1 MLLNNKV
8 QETKPMKIYTRIVL
22 FFVLAFSVLLVISFI
37 MVFYFSQQIV
47 LNENRSNL
55 IKFNSYIINVIKENE
70 SAILELP
77 VEERLNFISA
87 KIYPNIKDNTLISY
101 KISDNHNNVYL
112 SSDSVDELLKQDNFK
127 EYNID
132 IFKLHISNPADNE
145 ENVNVDSF
153 RYNKNEYYY
162 LGSSY
167 FVSDNYTLFIQ
178 VVKNLN
184 DSFVYMTALFIIQIA
199 ISAICL
205 VAIIFLGIY
214 GTKQSLKPLIKIA
227 ETAKNITENNLNTRI
242 AETGNN
248 DELDQL
254 IKSLNQMIGQLESA
268 FDAQKQFVSDASH
281 ELRIPLTVMQG
292 YSDILSSWGKTNPE
306 LLDES
311 IESINEEIKNM
322 KKLVEELLLITR
334 LENNYFLQNF
344 KSVNVSKLFEKTYH
358 EFIMIDSGHHFV
370 LDTNQNCIVN
380 GSEALIL
387 LALRS
392 LIDNS
397 VKYTKTGG
405 TISLTCIKTN
415 DHVIL
420 SVTDTGIGI
429 PENDLSNVTR
439 RFFRV
444 DDDRSRE
451 TGGTGLGLS
460 IIDSI
465 VKLHRGTLKIKSVLE
480 KGTTIE
486 IVLKRETD

>member
-1 MLLNNKV
+1 MSSNRV
-8 QETKPMKIYTRIVL
+8 REPKPMKLYTRIVL
-22 FFVLAFSVLLVISFI
+22 FFVLAFSILLIISFV

-70 SAILELP
+70 EALLSLP
-77 VEERLNFISA
+77 TSSRLDFISE

-101 KISDNHNNVYL
+101 KISDNYGDVYL
-112 SSDSVDELLKQDNFK
+112 SSEGVEDLLNQDNFS

-132 IFKLHISNPADNE
+132 IFKLHIDNPADQTE
-145 ENVNVDSF
+145 DNVDVDSF

-167 FVSDNYTLFIQ
+167 LVSDDYTIYIQ

-184 DSFVYMTALFIIQIA
+184 DSFVYMTALFSIQIA
-199 ISAICL
+199 ISIVCL
-205 VAIIFLGIY
+205 AVIIFIGIY
-214 GTKQSLKPLIKIA
+214 GTKRSLKPLIEIA

-242 AETGNN
+242 KETGND

-281 ELRIPLTVMQG
+281 ELRIPLTVIQG
-292 YSDILSSWGKTNPE
+292 YSDILSSWGKENPQ
-306 LLDES
+306 LLEES
-311 IESINEEIKNM
+311 VDSINEEIQNM

-334 LENNYFLQNF
+334 LENNYFTQ
-344 KSVNVSKLFEKTYH
+344 KFEPADLGELVTKVYN
-358 EFIMIDSGHHFV
+358 ECEMIDATHSFELTRADPCLV
-370 LDTNQNCIVN
+370 KCNE
-380 GSEALIL
+380 SLIL
-387 LALRS
+387 QALRA
-392 LIDNS
+392 LADNS
-397 VKYTKTGG
+397 MKYTPAQGKICFSCTE
-405 TISLTCIKTN
+405 TANRC
-415 DHVIL
+415 IL

-429 PENDLSNVTR
+429 PESELENVRR

-444 DDDRSRE
+444 DSDRSRE

-460 IIDSI
+460 IIESI
-465 VKLHRGTLKIKSVLE
+465 VKLHRGELVIESTLGQGTNMKIIL
-480 KGTTIE
+480 I
-486 IVLKRETD
+486 R

>member
-1 MLLNNKV
+1 MSSNRV
-8 QETKPMKIYTRIVL
+8 QEPKPMKLYTRIVL
-22 FFVLAFSVLLVISFI
+22 FFVLAFSILLIISFV

-70 SAILELP
+70 EALLSLP
-77 VEERLNFISA
+77 TSSRLDFISE

-101 KISDNHNNVYL
+101 KISDNYGDVYL
-112 SSDSVDELLKQDNFK
+112 SSEGVEDLLNQDNFS

-132 IFKLHISNPADNE
+132 IFKLHIDNPADQTE
-145 ENVNVDSF
+145 DHVDVDSF

-167 FVSDNYTLFIQ
+167 LVSDDYTIYIQ

-184 DSFVYMTALFIIQIA
+184 DSFVYMTALFSIQIA
-199 ISAICL
+199 ISIVCL
-205 VAIIFLGIY
+205 AIIIFIGIY
-214 GTKQSLKPLIKIA
+214 GTKRSLKPLIEIA

-242 AETGNN
+242 KETGND

-281 ELRIPLTVMQG
+281 ELRIPLTVIQG
-292 YSDILSSWGKTNPE
+292 YSDILSSWGKENPQ
-306 LLDES
+306 LLEES
-311 IESINEEIKNM
+311 VDSINEEIQNM

-334 LENNYFLQNF
+334 LENNYFTQ
-344 KSVNVSKLFEKTYH
+344 KFEPTDLGELVTKVYN
-358 EFIMIDSGHHFV
+358 ECEMIDTTHSFELTRADPCLV
-370 LDTNQNCIVN
+370 KCNE
-380 GSEALIL
+380 SLIL
-387 LALRS
+387 QALRA
-392 LIDNS
+392 LADNS
-397 VKYTKTGG
+397 MKYTPAQGKICFSCTE
-405 TISLTCIKTN
+405 TANRC
-415 DHVIL
+415 IL

-429 PENDLSNVTR
+429 PESELENVRR

-444 DDDRSRE
+444 DSDRSRE

-460 IIDSI
+460 IIESI
-465 VKLHRGTLKIKSVLE
+465 VKLHRGELVIESTLGQGTNMKIIL
-480 KGTTIE
+480 I
-486 IVLKRETD
+486 R

>member
-1 MLLNNKV
+1 MSSNRV
-8 QETKPMKIYTRIVL
+8 QEPKPMKLYTRIVL
-22 FFVLAFSVLLVISFI
+22 FFVLAFSILLVISFV

-70 SAILELP
+70 EALLSLP
-77 VEERLNFISA
+77 TSSRLDFISE

-101 KISDNHNNVYL
+101 KISDNYGDVYL
-112 SSDSVDELLKQDNFK
+112 SSEGVDELLNQDNFS

-132 IFKLHISNPADNE
+132 IFKVHIDNPADQTE
-145 ENVNVDSF
+145 DNVDVDSF

-167 FVSDNYTLFIQ
+167 LVSDDYTIYIQ

-184 DSFVYMTALFIIQIA
+184 DSFVYMTALFSIQIA
-199 ISAICL
+199 ISIVCL
-205 VAIIFLGIY
+205 AIIIFIGIY
-214 GTKQSLKPLIKIA
+214 GTKRSLKPLIEIA

-242 AETGNN
+242 KETGND

-281 ELRIPLTVMQG
+281 ELRIPLTVIQG
-292 YSDILSSWGKTNPE
+292 YSDILSSWGKENPQ
-306 LLDES
+306 LLEES
-311 IESINEEIKNM
+311 VDSINEEIQNM

-334 LENNYFLQNF
+334 LENNYFTQKFEPADLGELVTKVYNECEMIDATHSFELTRAGHCLVKCNESLILQALRALADNSMKYTPAQGKICF
-344 KSVNVSKLFEKTYH
+344 SCTETEKT
-358 EFIMIDSGHHFV
+358 
-370 LDTNQNCIVN
+370 C
-380 GSEALIL
+380 
-387 LALRS
+387 
-392 LIDNS
+392 
-397 VKYTKTGG
+397 
-405 TISLTCIKTN
+405 
-415 DHVIL
+415 IL

-429 PENDLSNVTR
+429 PESELENVRR

-444 DDDRSRE
+444 DSDRSRE

-460 IIDSI
+460 IIESI
-465 VKLHRGTLKIKSVLE
+465 VKLHRGELVIESTLGQGTNMKIIL
-480 KGTTIE
+480 I
-486 IVLKRETD
+486 R

>member
-1 MLLNNKV
+1 MSSNRV
-8 QETKPMKIYTRIVL
+8 REPKPMKLYTRIVL
-22 FFVLAFSVLLVISFI
+22 FFVLAFSILLIISFV

-70 SAILELP
+70 EALLSLP
-77 VEERLNFISA
+77 TSSRLDFISE

-101 KISDNHNNVYL
+101 KISDNYGDVYL
-112 SSDSVDELLKQDNFK
+112 SSEGVEDLLNQDNFS

-132 IFKLHISNPADNE
+132 IFKLHIDNPADQTE
-145 ENVNVDSF
+145 DNVDVDSF

-167 FVSDNYTLFIQ
+167 LVSDDYTIYIQ

-184 DSFVYMTALFIIQIA
+184 DSFVYMTALFSIQIA
-199 ISAICL
+199 ISIVCL
-205 VAIIFLGIY
+205 AVIIFIGIY
-214 GTKQSLKPLIKIA
+214 GTKRSLKPLIKIA

-242 AETGNN
+242 KETGND

-281 ELRIPLTVMQG
+281 ELRIPLTVIQG
-292 YSDILSSWGKTNPE
+292 YSDILSSWGKENPQ
-306 LLDES
+306 LLEES
-311 IESINEEIKNM
+311 VDSINEEIQNM

-334 LENNYFLQNF
+334 LENNYFTQ
-344 KSVNVSKLFEKTYH
+344 KFEPADLGELVTKVYN
-358 EFIMIDSGHHFV
+358 ECEMIDATHSFELTRADPCLV
-370 LDTNQNCIVN
+370 KCNE
-380 GSEALIL
+380 SLIL
-387 LALRS
+387 QALRA
-392 LIDNS
+392 LADNS
-397 VKYTKTGG
+397 MKYTPAQGKICFSCTE
-405 TISLTCIKTN
+405 TANRC
-415 DHVIL
+415 IL

-429 PENDLSNVTR
+429 PESELENVRR

-444 DDDRSRE
+444 DSDRSRE

-460 IIDSI
+460 IIESI
-465 VKLHRGTLKIKSVLE
+465 VKLHRGELVIESTLGQGTNMKIIL
-480 KGTTIE
+480 I
-486 IVLKRETD
+486 R

>member
-1 MLLNNKV
+1 MSSNRV
-8 QETKPMKIYTRIVL
+8 QEPKPMKLYTRIVL
-22 FFVLAFSVLLVISFI
+22 FFVLAFSILLVISFV

-70 SAILELP
+70 EALLSLP
-77 VEERLNFISA
+77 TSSRLDFISE

-101 KISDNHNNVYL
+101 KISDNYGDVYL
-112 SSDSVDELLKQDNFK
+112 SSEGVDELLNQDNFS

-132 IFKLHISNPADNE
+132 IFKVHIDNPADQTE
-145 ENVNVDSF
+145 DNVDVDSF

-167 FVSDNYTLFIQ
+167 LVSDDYTIYIQ

-184 DSFVYMTALFIIQIA
+184 DSFVYMTALFSIQIA
-199 ISAICL
+199 ISIVCL
-205 VAIIFLGIY
+205 AIIIFIGIY
-214 GTKQSLKPLIKIA
+214 GTKRSLKPLIEIA

-242 AETGNN
+242 KETGND

-281 ELRIPLTVMQG
+281 ELRIPLTVIQG
-292 YSDILSSWGKTNPE
+292 YSDILSSWGKENPQ
-306 LLDES
+306 LLEES
-311 IESINEEIKNM
+311 VDSINEEIQNM

-334 LENNYFLQNF
+334 LENNYFTQ
-344 KSVNVSKLFEKTYH
+344 KFEPADLGELVTKVYN
-358 EFIMIDSGHHFV
+358 ECEMIDATHSFELTRAGHCLV
-370 LDTNQNCIVN
+370 KCND
-380 GSEALIL
+380 SLIL
-387 LALRS
+387 QALRA
-392 LIDNS
+392 LADNS
-397 VKYTKTGG
+397 MKYTPAQGKICFSCTE
-405 TISLTCIKTN
+405 TANRC
-415 DHVIL
+415 IL

-429 PENDLSNVTR
+429 PESELENVRR

-444 DDDRSRE
+444 DSDRSRE

-460 IIDSI
+460 IIESI
-465 VKLHRGTLKIKSVLE
+465 VKLHRGELVIESTLGQGTNMKIIL
-480 KGTTIE
+480 I
-486 IVLKRETD
+486 R

>member
-1 MLLNNKV
+1 MSSNRV
-8 QETKPMKIYTRIVL
+8 QEPKPMKLYTRIVL
-22 FFVLAFSVLLVISFI
+22 FFVLAFSILLVISFV

-70 SAILELP
+70 EALLSLP
-77 VEERLNFISA
+77 TSSRLDFISE

-101 KISDNHNNVYL
+101 KISDNYGDVYL
-112 SSDSVDELLKQDNFK
+112 SSEGVDELLNQDNFS

-132 IFKLHISNPADNE
+132 IFKVHIDNPADQTE
-145 ENVNVDSF
+145 DNVDVDSF

-167 FVSDNYTLFIQ
+167 LVSDDYTIYIQ

-184 DSFVYMTALFIIQIA
+184 DSFVYMTALFSIQIA
-199 ISAICL
+199 ISIVCL
-205 VAIIFLGIY
+205 AIIIFIGIY
-214 GTKQSLKPLIKIA
+214 GTKRSLKPLIEIA

-242 AETGNN
+242 KETGND

-281 ELRIPLTVMQG
+281 ELRIPLTVIQG
-292 YSDILSSWGKTNPE
+292 YSDILSSWGKENPQ
-306 LLDES
+306 LLEES
-311 IESINEEIKNM
+311 VDSINEEIQNM

-334 LENNYFLQNF
+334 LENNYFTQ
-344 KSVNVSKLFEKTYH
+344 KFEPADLGELVTKVYN
-358 EFIMIDSGHHFV
+358 ECEMIDATHSFELTRAGHCLV
-370 LDTNQNCIVN
+370 KCNE
-380 GSEALIL
+380 SLIL
-387 LALRS
+387 QALRA
-392 LIDNS
+392 LADNS
-397 VKYTKTGG
+397 MKYTPAQGKICFSCTE
-405 TISLTCIKTN
+405 TANRC
-415 DHVIL
+415 IL

-429 PENDLSNVTR
+429 PESELENVRR

-444 DDDRSRE
+444 DSDRSRE

-460 IIDSI
+460 IIESI
-465 VKLHRGTLKIKSVLE
+465 VKLHRGELVIESTLGQGTNMKIIL
-480 KGTTIE
+480 I
-486 IVLKRETD
+486 R

>member
-1 MLLNNKV
+1 MSSNRV
-8 QETKPMKIYTRIVL
+8 QEPKPMKLYTRIVL
-22 FFVLAFSVLLVISFI
+22 FFVLAFSILLVISFV

-70 SAILELP
+70 EALLSLP
-77 VEERLNFISA
+77 TSSRLDFISE

-101 KISDNHNNVYL
+101 KISDNYGDVYL
-112 SSDSVDELLKQDNFK
+112 SSEGVDELLNQDNFS

-132 IFKLHISNPADNE
+132 IFKVHIDNPAEQTEDN
-145 ENVNVDSF
+145 VDVDSF

-167 FVSDNYTLFIQ
+167 LVSDDYTIYIQ

-184 DSFVYMTALFIIQIA
+184 DSFVYMTALFSIQIA
-199 ISAICL
+199 ISIVCL
-205 VAIIFLGIY
+205 AIIIFIGIY
-214 GTKQSLKPLIKIA
+214 GTKRSLKPLIEIA

-242 AETGNN
+242 KETGND

-281 ELRIPLTVMQG
+281 ELRIPLTVIQG
-292 YSDILSSWGKTNPE
+292 YSDILSSWGKENPQ
-306 LLDES
+306 LLEES
-311 IESINEEIKNM
+311 VDSINEEIQNM

-334 LENNYFLQNF
+334 LENNYFTQKFEPADLGELVTKVYNECEMIDATHSFELTRAGHCLVKCNESLILQALRALADNSMKYTPVQEKICF
-344 KSVNVSKLFEKTYH
+344 SCTETEKT
-358 EFIMIDSGHHFV
+358 
-370 LDTNQNCIVN
+370 C
-380 GSEALIL
+380 
-387 LALRS
+387 
-392 LIDNS
+392 
-397 VKYTKTGG
+397 
-405 TISLTCIKTN
+405 
-415 DHVIL
+415 IL

-429 PENDLSNVTR
+429 PESELENVRR

-444 DDDRSRE
+444 DSDRSRE

-460 IIDSI
+460 IIESI
-465 VKLHRGTLKIKSVLE
+465 VKLHRGELVIESTLGQGTNMKIIL
-480 KGTTIE
+480 I
-486 IVLKRETD
+486 R

>member
-1 MLLNNKV
+1 MSSNRV
-8 QETKPMKIYTRIVL
+8 QEPKPMKLYTRIVL
-22 FFVLAFSVLLVISFI
+22 FFVLAFSILLVISFV

-70 SAILELP
+70 EALLSLP
-77 VEERLNFISA
+77 TSSRLDFISE

-101 KISDNHNNVYL
+101 KISDNYGDVN
-112 SSDSVDELLKQDNFK
+112 QDNFS

-132 IFKLHISNPADNE
+132 IFKVHIDNPADQTE
-145 ENVNVDSF
+145 DNVDVDSF

-167 FVSDNYTLFIQ
+167 LVSDDYTIYIQ

-184 DSFVYMTALFIIQIA
+184 DSFVYMTALFSIQIA
-199 ISAICL
+199 ISIVCL
-205 VAIIFLGIY
+205 AIIIFIGIY
-214 GTKQSLKPLIKIA
+214 GTKRSLKPLIEIA

-242 AETGNN
+242 KETGND

-281 ELRIPLTVMQG
+281 ELRIPLTVIQG
-292 YSDILSSWGKTNPE
+292 YSDILSSWGKENPQ
-306 LLDES
+306 LLEES
-311 IESINEEIKNM
+311 VDSINEEIQNM

-334 LENNYFLQNF
+334 LENNYFTQ
-344 KSVNVSKLFEKTYH
+344 KFEPADLGELVTKVYN
-358 EFIMIDSGHHFV
+358 ECEMIDATHSFELTRVDHCLV
-370 LDTNQNCIVN
+370 KCNE
-380 GSEALIL
+380 SLIL
-387 LALRS
+387 QALRA
-392 LIDNS
+392 LADNS
-397 VKYTKTGG
+397 MKYTPAQGKICFSCTE
-405 TISLTCIKTN
+405 TANRC
-415 DHVIL
+415 IL

-429 PENDLSNVTR
+429 PESELENVRR

-444 DDDRSRE
+444 DGDRSRE

-460 IIDSI
+460 IIESI
-465 VKLHRGTLKIKSVLE
+465 VKLHRGELVIESTLGQGTNMKIIL
-480 KGTTIE
+480 I
-486 IVLKRETD
+486 R

>member
-1 MLLNNKV
+1 MSSNRV
-8 QETKPMKIYTRIVL
+8 QEPKPMKLYTRIVL
-22 FFVLAFSVLLVISFI
+22 FFVLAFSILLIISFV

-70 SAILELP
+70 EALLSLP
-77 VEERLNFISA
+77 TSSRLDFISE

-101 KISDNHNNVYL
+101 KISDNYGDVYL
-112 SSDSVDELLKQDNFK
+112 SSEGVDELLNQDNFS

-132 IFKLHISNPADNE
+132 IFKVHIDNPADQTE
-145 ENVNVDSF
+145 DNVDVDSF

-167 FVSDNYTLFIQ
+167 LVSDDYTIYIQ

-184 DSFVYMTALFIIQIA
+184 DSFVYMTALFSIQIA
-199 ISAICL
+199 ISIVCL
-205 VAIIFLGIY
+205 AIIIFIGIY
-214 GTKQSLKPLIKIA
+214 GTKRSLKPLIEIA

-242 AETGNN
+242 KETGND

-281 ELRIPLTVMQG
+281 ELRIPLTVIQG
-292 YSDILSSWGKTNPE
+292 YSDILSSWGKENPQ
-306 LLDES
+306 LLEES
-311 IESINEEIKNM
+311 VDSINEEIQNM

-334 LENNYFLQNF
+334 LENNYFTQ
-344 KSVNVSKLFEKTYH
+344 KFEPADLGELVTKVYN
-358 EFIMIDSGHHFV
+358 ECEMIDATHSFELTRADPCLV
-370 LDTNQNCIVN
+370 KCNE
-380 GSEALIL
+380 SLIL
-387 LALRS
+387 QALRA
-392 LIDNS
+392 LADNS
-397 VKYTKTGG
+397 MKYTPAQGKICFSCTE
-405 TISLTCIKTN
+405 TANRC
-415 DHVIL
+415 IL

-429 PENDLSNVTR
+429 PESELENVRR

-444 DDDRSRE
+444 DSDRSRE

-460 IIDSI
+460 IIESI
-465 VKLHRGTLKIKSVLE
+465 VKLHRGELVIESTLGQGTNMKIIL
-480 KGTTIE
+480 I
-486 IVLKRETD
+486 R

>member
-1 MLLNNKV
+1 MSSNRV
-8 QETKPMKIYTRIVL
+8 QEPKPMKLYTRIVL
-22 FFVLAFSVLLVISFI
+22 FFVLAFSILLIISFV

-70 SAILELP
+70 EALLSLP
-77 VEERLNFISA
+77 TSSRLDFISE

-101 KISDNHNNVYL
+101 KISDNYGDVYL
-112 SSDSVDELLKQDNFK
+112 SSEGVDELLNQDNFS

-132 IFKLHISNPADNE
+132 IFKVHIDNPADQTE
-145 ENVNVDSF
+145 DNVDVDSF

-167 FVSDNYTLFIQ
+167 LVSDDYTIYIQ

-184 DSFVYMTALFIIQIA
+184 DSFVYMTALFSIQIA
-199 ISAICL
+199 ISIVCL
-205 VAIIFLGIY
+205 AIIIFIGIY
-214 GTKQSLKPLIKIA
+214 GTKRSLKPLIEIA

-242 AETGNN
+242 KETGND

-281 ELRIPLTVMQG
+281 ELRIPLTVIQG
-292 YSDILSSWGKTNPE
+292 YSDILSSWGKENPQ
-306 LLDES
+306 LLEES
-311 IESINEEIKNM
+311 VDSINEEIQNM

-334 LENNYFLQNF
+334 LENNYFTQ
-344 KSVNVSKLFEKTYH
+344 KFEPADLGELVTKVYN
-358 EFIMIDSGHHFV
+358 ECEMIDATHSFELTRADPCLV
-370 LDTNQNCIVN
+370 KCNE
-380 GSEALIL
+380 SLIL
-387 LALRS
+387 QALRA
-392 LIDNS
+392 LADNS
-397 VKYTKTGG
+397 MKYTPAQGKICFSCTE
-405 TISLTCIKTN
+405 TANRC
-415 DHVIL
+415 IL

-429 PENDLSNVTR
+429 PESELENVRR

-444 DDDRSRE
+444 DSDRSRE

-460 IIDSI
+460 IIESI
-465 VKLHRGTLKIKSVLE
+465 VKLHRGELVIESTQGQGTNMKIIL
-480 KGTTIE
+480 I
-486 IVLKRETD
+486 R

>member
-1 MLLNNKV
+1 MSSNRV
-8 QETKPMKIYTRIVL
+8 REPKPMKLYTRIVL
-22 FFVLAFSVLLVISFI
+22 FFVLAFSILLIISFA

-70 SAILELP
+70 EALLSLP
-77 VEERLNFISA
+77 TSSRLDFISE

-101 KISDNHNNVYL
+101 KISDNYGDVYL
-112 SSDSVDELLKQDNFK
+112 SSEGVEDLLNQDNFS

-132 IFKLHISNPADNE
+132 IFKLHIDNPADQTE
-145 ENVNVDSF
+145 DNVDVDSF

-167 FVSDNYTLFIQ
+167 LVSDDYTIYIQ

-184 DSFVYMTALFIIQIA
+184 DSFVYMTALFSIQIA
-199 ISAICL
+199 ISIVCL
-205 VAIIFLGIY
+205 AVIIFIGIY
-214 GTKQSLKPLIKIA
+214 GTKRSLKPLIEIA

-242 AETGNN
+242 KETGND

-281 ELRIPLTVMQG
+281 ELRIPLTVIQG
-292 YSDILSSWGKTNPE
+292 YSDILSSWGKENPQ
-306 LLDES
+306 LLEES
-311 IESINEEIKNM
+311 VDSINEEIQNM

-334 LENNYFLQNF
+334 LENNYFTQ
-344 KSVNVSKLFEKTYH
+344 KFEPADLGELVTKVYN
-358 EFIMIDSGHHFV
+358 ECEMIDATHSFELTRADPCLV
-370 LDTNQNCIVN
+370 KCNE
-380 GSEALIL
+380 SLIL
-387 LALRS
+387 QALRA
-392 LIDNS
+392 LADNS
-397 VKYTKTGG
+397 MKYTPAQGKICFSCTE
-405 TISLTCIKTN
+405 TANRC
-415 DHVIL
+415 IL

-429 PENDLSNVTR
+429 PESELENVRR

-444 DDDRSRE
+444 DSDRSRE

-460 IIDSI
+460 IIESI
-465 VKLHRGTLKIKSVLE
+465 VKLHRGELVIESTLGQGTNMKIIL
-480 KGTTIE
+480 I
-486 IVLKRETD
+486 R

>member
-1 MLLNNKV
+1 MSSNRV
-8 QETKPMKIYTRIVL
+8 REPKPMKLYTRIVL
-22 FFVLAFSVLLVISFI
+22 FFVLAFSILLIISFV

-70 SAILELP
+70 EALLSLP
-77 VEERLNFISA
+77 TSSRLDFISE

-101 KISDNHNNVYL
+101 KISDNYGDVYL
-112 SSDSVDELLKQDNFK
+112 SSEGVEDLLNQDNFS

-132 IFKLHISNPADNE
+132 IFKLHIDNPADQTE
-145 ENVNVDSF
+145 DNVDVDSF

-167 FVSDNYTLFIQ
+167 LVSDDYTIYIQ

-184 DSFVYMTALFIIQIA
+184 DSFVYMTALFSIQIA
-199 ISAICL
+199 ISIVCL
-205 VAIIFLGIY
+205 AVIIFIGIY
-214 GTKQSLKPLIKIA
+214 GTKRSLKPLIEIA

-242 AETGNN
+242 KETGND

-281 ELRIPLTVMQG
+281 ELRIPLTVIQG
-292 YSDILSSWGKTNPE
+292 YSDILSSWGKENPQ
-306 LLDES
+306 LLEES
-311 IESINEEIKNM
+311 VDSINEEIQNM

-334 LENNYFLQNF
+334 LENNYFTQ
-344 KSVNVSKLFEKTYH
+344 KFEPADLGELVTKVYN
-358 EFIMIDSGHHFV
+358 ECEMIDTTHSFELTRADPCLV
-370 LDTNQNCIVN
+370 KCNE
-380 GSEALIL
+380 SLIL
-387 LALRS
+387 QALRA
-392 LIDNS
+392 LADNS
-397 VKYTKTGG
+397 MKYTPAQGKICFSCTE
-405 TISLTCIKTN
+405 TANRC
-415 DHVIL
+415 IL

-429 PENDLSNVTR
+429 PESELENVRR

-444 DDDRSRE
+444 DSDRSRE

-460 IIDSI
+460 IIESI
-465 VKLHRGTLKIKSVLE
+465 VKLHRGELVIESTLGQGTNMKIIL
-480 KGTTIE
+480 I
-486 IVLKRETD
+486 R

>member
-1 MLLNNKV
+1 MSSNRV
-8 QETKPMKIYTRIVL
+8 QEPKPMKLYTRIVL
-22 FFVLAFSVLLVISFI
+22 FFVLAFSILLIISFV

-70 SAILELP
+70 EALLSLP
-77 VEERLNFISA
+77 TSSRLDFISE

-101 KISDNHNNVYL
+101 KISDNYGDVYL
-112 SSDSVDELLKQDNFK
+112 SSEGVEDLLNQDNFS

-132 IFKLHISNPADNE
+132 IFKLHIDNPADQTE
-145 ENVNVDSF
+145 DHVDVDSF

-167 FVSDNYTLFIQ
+167 LVSDDYTIYIQ

-184 DSFVYMTALFIIQIA
+184 DSFVYMTALFSIQIA
-199 ISAICL
+199 ISIVCL
-205 VAIIFLGIY
+205 AIIIFIGIY
-214 GTKQSLKPLIKIA
+214 GTKRSLKPLIEIA

-242 AETGNN
+242 KETGND

-281 ELRIPLTVMQG
+281 ELRIPLTVIQG
-292 YSDILSSWGKTNPE
+292 YSDILSSWGKENPQ
-306 LLDES
+306 LLEES
-311 IESINEEIKNM
+311 VDSINEEIQNM

-334 LENNYFLQNF
+334 LENNYFTQ
-344 KSVNVSKLFEKTYH
+344 KFEPTDLGELVTKVYN
-358 EFIMIDSGHHFV
+358 ECEMIDTTHSFELTRADHCLV
-370 LDTNQNCIVN
+370 KCNE
-380 GSEALIL
+380 SLIL
-387 LALRS
+387 QALRA
-392 LIDNS
+392 LADNS
-397 VKYTKTGG
+397 MKYTPAQGKICFNCTE
-405 TISLTCIKTN
+405 TANRC
-415 DHVIL
+415 IL

-429 PENDLSNVTR
+429 PESELENVRR

-444 DDDRSRE
+444 DSDRSRE

-460 IIDSI
+460 IIESI
-465 VKLHRGTLKIKSVLE
+465 VKLHRGELVIESTLGQGTAMKIILM
-480 KGTTIE
+480 
-486 IVLKRETD
+486 R

>member
-1 MLLNNKV
+1 MSSNRV
-8 QETKPMKIYTRIVL
+8 QEPKPMKLYTRIVL
-22 FFVLAFSVLLVISFI
+22 FFVLAFSILLVISFV

-70 SAILELP
+70 EALLSLP
-77 VEERLNFISA
+77 TSSRLDFISE

-101 KISDNHNNVYL
+101 KISDNYGDVYL
-112 SSDSVDELLKQDNFK
+112 SSEGVDELLNQDNFS

-132 IFKLHISNPADNE
+132 IFKVHIDNPADQTE
-145 ENVNVDSF
+145 DNVDVDSF

-167 FVSDNYTLFIQ
+167 LVSDDYTIYIQ

-184 DSFVYMTALFIIQIA
+184 DSFVYMTALFSIQIA
-199 ISAICL
+199 ISIVCL
-205 VAIIFLGIY
+205 AIIIFIGIY
-214 GTKQSLKPLIKIA
+214 GTKRSLKPLIEIA

-242 AETGNN
+242 KETGND

-281 ELRIPLTVMQG
+281 ELRIPLTVIQG
-292 YSDILSSWGKTNPE
+292 YSDILSSWGKENPQ
-306 LLDES
+306 LLEES
-311 IESINEEIKNM
+311 VDSINEEIQNM

-334 LENNYFLQNF
+334 LENNYFTQ
-344 KSVNVSKLFEKTYH
+344 KFEPADLGELVTKVYN
-358 EFIMIDSGHHFV
+358 ECEMIDATHSFELTRAGHCLV
-370 LDTNQNCIVN
+370 KCNE
-380 GSEALIL
+380 SLIL
-387 LALRS
+387 QALRA
-392 LIDNS
+392 LADNS
-397 VKYTKTGG
+397 MKYTPAQGKICFSCTE
-405 TISLTCIKTN
+405 TANRCIR
-415 DHVIL
+415 

-429 PENDLSNVTR
+429 PESELENVRR

-444 DDDRSRE
+444 DSDRSRE

-460 IIDSI
+460 IIESI
-465 VKLHRGTLKIKSVLE
+465 VKLHRGELVIESTLGQGTNMKIIL
-480 KGTTIE
+480 I
-486 IVLKRETD
+486 R

>member
-1 MLLNNKV
+1 MSSNRV
-8 QETKPMKIYTRIVL
+8 REPKPMKLYTRIVL
-22 FFVLAFSVLLVISFI
+22 FFVLAFSILLIISFV

-70 SAILELP
+70 EALLSLSTSS
-77 VEERLNFISA
+77 RLDFISE

-101 KISDNHNNVYL
+101 KISDNYGDVYL
-112 SSDSVDELLKQDNFK
+112 SSEGVEDLLNQDNFS

-132 IFKLHISNPADNE
+132 IFKLHIDNPADQTE
-145 ENVNVDSF
+145 DNVDVDSF

-167 FVSDNYTLFIQ
+167 LVSDDYTIYIQ

-184 DSFVYMTALFIIQIA
+184 DSFVYMTALFSIQIA
-199 ISAICL
+199 ISIVCL
-205 VAIIFLGIY
+205 AVIIFIGIY
-214 GTKQSLKPLIKIA
+214 GTKRSLKPLIEIA

-242 AETGNN
+242 KETGND

-281 ELRIPLTVMQG
+281 ELRIPLTVIQG
-292 YSDILSSWGKTNPE
+292 YSDILSSWGKENPQ
-306 LLDES
+306 LLEES
-311 IESINEEIKNM
+311 VDSINEEIQNM

-334 LENNYFLQNF
+334 LENNYFTQ
-344 KSVNVSKLFEKTYH
+344 KFEPADLGELVTKVYN
-358 EFIMIDSGHHFV
+358 ECEMIDATHSFELTRADPCLV
-370 LDTNQNCIVN
+370 KCNE
-380 GSEALIL
+380 SLIL
-387 LALRS
+387 QALRA
-392 LIDNS
+392 LADNS
-397 VKYTKTGG
+397 MKYTPAQGKICFSCTE
-405 TISLTCIKTN
+405 TANRC
-415 DHVIL
+415 IL

-429 PENDLSNVTR
+429 PESELENVRR

-444 DDDRSRE
+444 DSDRSRE

-460 IIDSI
+460 IIESI
-465 VKLHRGTLKIKSVLE
+465 VKLHRGELVIESTLGQGTNMKIIL
-480 KGTTIE
+480 I
-486 IVLKRETD
+486 R